1 MQNMGTNAPVSSEGF
16 LLLDSSLRP
25 IFVNRVAT
33 EILSYPQKPE
43 AHKNLDALLANKI
56 HATLFSVRGSQAP
69 ALVSEFLSG
78 RRRYQCRAFRVD
90 GPGNGK
96 AQGSVA
102 VLLERYLAGTFSLG
116 LVSEKFH
123 LTTREQEVLRHLL
136 VGRTTK
142 EIATGMEIS
151 PHTVKAF
158 LRMIMVKMGVST
170 RSAIVGKAFT
180 AKIERDGN
188 GPFRP
193 PSAVD

>member
-1 MQNMGTNAPVSSEGF
+1 MQNIDTNASASAHGF

-43 AHKNLDALLANKI
+43 AHKNLDAFLASKI
-56 HATLFSVRGSQAP
+56 PATLFTVQGSPGP

-78 RRRYQCRAFRVD
+78 RRRYRCRAYRMD

-96 AQGSVA
+96 PQHSVA
-102 VLLERYLAGTFSLG
+102 VVLERFSAGPFSLG

-123 LTTREQEVLRHLL
+123 LTSREQEVLRHLL

-180 AKIERDGN
+180 AKD
-188 GPFRP
+188 
-193 PSAVD
+193 

>member
-1 MQNMGTNAPVSSEGF
+1 MHIVGTNGSVSPEGF

-25 IFVNRVAT
+25 IYVNRVAA

-43 AHKNLDALLANKI
+43 THKNLDAFLSSKI
-56 HATLFSVRGSQAP
+56 HSTLFAARGTEAP
-69 ALVSEFLSG
+69 ALVTEFLSG
-78 RRRYQCRAFRVD
+78 RRRYQCRAYRVD
-90 GPGNGK
+90 SPGNGK
-96 AQGSVA
+96 SQGSVA
-102 VLLERYLAGTFSLG
+102 VLLERFSAGSFSLG

-180 AKIERDGN
+180 ARD
-188 GPFRP
+188 
-193 PSAVD
+193 